1 MRQAL
6 AAVTAVLAIAV
17 LVAAPP
23 WVSEVGLKAASGI
36 AAALAVVVA
45 CTGLGGALLRQ
56 ADAVEALALGLGVLG
71 LVLLPLGA
79 LGWLSPLSSGALVCV
94 AAAGW
99 LRRPE
104 VRMPPVSL
112 AVVLLVA
119 PFLLVGLLATLT
131 PPWDTDE
138 VYQHLALPSKFLLEG
153 GLVGGP
159 LHADASRPMGLHLA
173 YTVALALGGET
184 APKLLA
190 LILFAGLLAK
200 LATMEGRVAGLA
212 AIALLLGSYTVVRE
226 LGLAYNNL
234 PAALYGLLA
243 LDSARRERPWRMALF
258 AGLGLCAKYTLA
270 PVVVGVVL
278 LYWSRIGWRRVGPV
292 VLAAALA
299 LAMVAPWWLRNAL
312 EGLHPLFP
320 YAGWPDGEGFRFVFM
335 ERYGTG
341 REPMDFLLLPWNAT
355 VHGDPDSY
363 MFLGRITPAGLVL
376 IPATLWA
383 WFRGER
389 WIGVAV
395 LGALGWAVG
404 PHWLRYLLIP
414 SAVLALAAGAGFARL
429 PGWGRAIVVAAW
441 IGGLPSNLGPWLEDQ
456 TPAVALGDRSAE
468 DFLEERLPGWTCA
481 AWVNEYTPEDAVVAL
496 LYAWPGHYVERRWVL
511 SSVED
516 HVPTRH
522 WLHVHGE
529 NALADLRAEGV
540 TYVLAGRPRFIHK
553 LFPFLSEP
561 DFVAQFR
568 QPENALQELLLA
580 EGTLMFEDGRYGVW
594 RLD

>member
-1 MRQAL
+1 M
-6 AAVTAVLAIAV
+6 
-17 LVAAPP
+17 P
-23 WVSEVGLKAASGI
+23 EVGLRAASGLG
-36 AAALAVVVA
+36 ATVAVVFA

-56 ADAVEALALGLGVLG
+56 ADAVDALALGLGVLG
-71 LVLLPLGA
+71 LVLLPVGV
-79 LGWLSPLSSGALVCV
+79 LGWLNPLSCAILVCL

-99 LRRPE
+99 LMRPE

-112 AVVLLVA
+112 ALVLLAA
-119 PFLLVGLLATLT
+119 PFLLAGLLVTLT

-159 LHADASRPMGLHLA
+159 LHPDASRPMGLHLV
-173 YTVALALGGET
+173 YTAALALGGET

-190 LILFAGLLAK
+190 LVLFAVLLAK
-200 LATMEGRVAGLA
+200 LATMQGRVAGLV

-243 LDSARRERPWRMALF
+243 LDSARKERPWRMALF
-258 AGLGLCAKYTLA
+258 AGFGLCVKYTLA

-292 VLAAALA
+292 VLASALA
-299 LAMVAPWWLRNAL
+299 LALVAPWWLRNVV

-320 YAGWPDGEGFRFVFM
+320 YAGWADGEGFRFVFM

-341 REPMDFLLLPWNAT
+341 REAMDFLLLPWNAT
-355 VHGDPDSY
+355 VNGDPDSY
-363 MFLGRITPAGLVL
+363 MFLGRITPAGMVL
-376 IPATLWA
+376 IPAALWA

-404 PHWLRYLLIP
+404 PHWLRYLIMP
-414 SAVLALAAGAGFARL
+414 SAILALAAGTGFARL
-429 PGWGRAIVVAAW
+429 PGWGRAIVVAVW
-441 IGGLPSNLGPWLEDQ
+441 ILGLPSNLGPWLEDQ
-456 TPAVALGDRSAE
+456 RPAVALGERPADS
-468 DFLEERLPGWTCA
+468 FLEERLPGWTCA
-481 AWVNEYTPEDAVVAL
+481 AWVNEYTPEDAVVAIL
-496 LYAWPGHYVERRWVL
+496 FAWPGHYVQRRWVL

-522 WLHVHGE
+522 WLHVHGDE
-529 NALADLRAEGV
+529 ALAALRAEGV
-540 TYVLAGRPRFIHK
+540 SYVLAGRPRFIHK
-553 LFPFLSEP
+553 LFSFLSEP
-561 DFVAQFR
+561 DFDEQFR
-568 QPENALQELLLA
+568 QPERALEELLLA